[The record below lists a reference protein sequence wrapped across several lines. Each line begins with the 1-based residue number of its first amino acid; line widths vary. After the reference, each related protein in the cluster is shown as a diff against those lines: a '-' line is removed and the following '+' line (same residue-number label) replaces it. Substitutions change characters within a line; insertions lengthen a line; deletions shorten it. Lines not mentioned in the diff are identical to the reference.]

1 MKYTK
6 KNDEIRKCRQSE
18 RITVLYEKN
27 IFSGSLFQFRKRYL
41 LLLYCSICDE
51 GCELVGMGYCL
62 QFRQL
67 RYMLSFNLI
76 L

>member
-1 MKYTK
+1 MKYTNK
-6 KNDEIRKCRQSE
+6 KMR
-18 RITVLYEKN
+18 YENADNLKGYLFYMKR
-27 IFSGSLFQFRKRYL
+27 IFSQVAYSNLEKKYL
-41 LLLYCSICDE
+41 LLLYYSIYDE
-51 GCELVGMGYCL
+51 GCELVGMGYCF